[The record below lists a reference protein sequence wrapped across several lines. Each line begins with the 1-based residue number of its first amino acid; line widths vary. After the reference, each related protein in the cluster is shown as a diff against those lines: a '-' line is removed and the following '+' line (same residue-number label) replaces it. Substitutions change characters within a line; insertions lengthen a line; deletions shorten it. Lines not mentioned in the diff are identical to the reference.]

1 MEPYTVLSEGS
12 EASSWWDE
20 QIQMA
25 STISQHGFCFYAKA
39 VGSMIAHERSVDLLS
54 EMLASTTNM
63 MALGRLIGQDMKTS
77 RTSCEARVLEM
88 SPPKGVLSKR
98 YWPQSLVT

>member
-77 RTSCEARVLEM
+77 RTLCEARGLEM
-88 SPPKGVLSKR
+88 SPPKRVLSKR
-98 YWPQSLVT
+98 YCPQSLVT